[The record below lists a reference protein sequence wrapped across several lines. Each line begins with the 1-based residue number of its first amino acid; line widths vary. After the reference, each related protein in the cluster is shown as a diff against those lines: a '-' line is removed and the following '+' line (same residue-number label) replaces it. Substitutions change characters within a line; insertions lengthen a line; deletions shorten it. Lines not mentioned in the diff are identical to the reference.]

1 METFLIIGALA
12 FLALAMILFYELK
25 TTQRRLEEIRGE
37 VEQHVR
43 KSLSDAA
50 EPMLRIPVLEQRL
63 GNVEREVAHLQ
74 PVPASATE
82 PEKLLAAGD
91 AG

>member
-1 METFLIIGALA
+1 
-12 FLALAMILFYELK
+12 
-25 TTQRRLEEIRGE
+25 
-37 VEQHVR
+37 VR

-82 PEKLLAAGD
+82 PEKLLAAVD